1 MTGDET
7 GPGSGHSVGPDG
19 VGAWSLPD
27 ELACD
32 RPHHPSITAPLEAV
46 HRTLTAGQADAMD
59 PDVPD
64 LVRDCL
70 LRDHPEAPFPD
81 DALED
86 RRPVH

>member
-1 MTGDET
+1 M
-7 GPGSGHSVGPDG
+7 
-19 VGAWSLPD
+19 
-27 ELACD
+27 
-32 RPHHPSITAPLEAV
+32 
-46 HRTLTAGQADAMD
+46 HRTLTAGPADAMG
-59 PDVPD
+59 PDVPG